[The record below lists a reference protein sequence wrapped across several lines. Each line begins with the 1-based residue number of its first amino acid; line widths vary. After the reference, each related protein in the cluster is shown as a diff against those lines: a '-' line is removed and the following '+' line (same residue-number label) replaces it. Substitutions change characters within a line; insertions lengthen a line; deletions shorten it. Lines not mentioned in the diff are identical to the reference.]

1 MMTMR
6 SEGGRGREGGRADL
20 MASCLLRLERLCSE
34 RVKGRCECVGA
45 RACFGFTE
53 SLILI
58 HCIAALLLPK
68 GATGRFYQYN

>member
-34 RVKGRCECVGA
+34 RVKGRCEHVLALGLQSHSH
-45 RACFGFTE
+45 
-53 SLILI
+53 SL
-58 HCIAALLLPK
+58 HCCIAAS
-68 GATGRFYQYN
+68 